1 MTSLSPARAI
11 GVPHVSLF
19 QNLTEPTD
27 CVLTRNT
34 YLVITLAQLGLVA
47 ALKLSPVGRGQELD
61 AYIVVRVH
69 TLFFLLFFF
78 FACCVVLFFFSY
90 SKGDFWEKG
99 QGFDGN

>member
-1 MTSLSPARAI
+1 MTSLSLAREI

-27 CVLTRNT
+27 CVLSRNT

-69 TLFFLLFFF
+69 TLFFLFFFF
-78 FACCVVLFFFSY
+78 FACCVVLFLARFRR
-90 SKGDFWEKG
+90 
-99 QGFDGN
+99 